1 MLPLASCDN
10 GATVTQCDAITQA
23 DQRYNTVEPVQRFY
37 VNPNDPMWLE
47 TLDHK
52 NFISKKSIQ
61 AISSGKMET
70 YDITWEGYA
79 IFAFIGVFIFAWL
92 TCLCIIIIS
101 GHTKLCGEGWGAG
114 GDRDSEG
121 GHGDGD
127 GGDCGGGG
135 D

>member
-1 MLPLASCDN
+1 
-10 GATVTQCDAITQA
+10 
-23 DQRYNTVEPVQRFY
+23 
-37 VNPNDPMWLE
+37 MWLE

>member
-1 MLPLASCDN
+1 MSASFLTYFVVQAEPKILPLAICDN
-10 GATVTQCDAITQA
+10 GATVKHNVMA
-23 DQRYNTVEPVQRFY
+23 
-37 VNPNDPMWLE
+37 L
-47 TLDHK
+47 H
-52 NFISKKSIQ
+52 SI
-61 AISSGKMET
+61 GKMET
-70 YDITWEGYA
+70 YEITWEGYVM
-79 IFAFIGVFIFAWL
+79 FAFIGVFIFAWL

-101 GHTKLCGEGWGAG
+101 GHTKLCGEGWGGG